1 MDVKL
6 PKLGEGADSGSV
18 VTIMVKPGDIIEKG
32 QTILELE
39 NEKAVAS
46 IPSSAGGKVEK
57 IHIKEGQKISV
68 GQRILTLSE
77 AGAAAPAKA
86 APAAATAPP
95 PRTRPASPPVQEE
108 EEEVEAEPPGEELE
122 VSTESE
128 EPAVEPEEETEPS
141 EEEAAPVSAAA
152 VPPAAPSV
160 RKIARELGIDLTR
173 IRGSQRGGRIVM
185 GDLRTYIQ
193 RLQKLAAAPKPAAGQ
208 TTPPTAVPKAPA
220 IDFSK
225 WGPILSKPMTSL
237 RQTISRRMQES
248 WQAIPHVTQFD
259 EADLSG
265 PSELRSRYAGAY
277 EQQGARLTLTPFLLK
292 AVVKTLQKYPLFNSS
307 LDESARQVVFKQYY
321 HIGMAVDTEAG
332 LIVPVIRDV
341 DKKSL
346 LDLSRE
352 LQELAEKARNRKVGA
367 EELQGGSFTISNQG
381 GIGGAHFTPI
391 INRPEVA
398 ILGVGRSLMKPVVR
412 EKRIEP
418 RLMLPLC
425 LSYDHRLI
433 DGGTAARFIVELGQA
448 LSQFN
453 EDEVKL

>member
-95 PRTRPASPPVQEE
+95 PRTRPAPLPVEEE
-108 EEEVEAEPPGEELE
+108 EEEVEAEPPSEEPE
-122 VSTESE
+122 AATESE
-128 EPAVEPEEETEPS
+128 EPALES
-141 EEEAAPVSAAA
+141 EEEAAPDSAAA

-173 IRGSQRGGRIVM
+173 VRGSERGGRIVM
-185 GDLRTYIQ
+185 GDVRAYIQ
-193 RLQKLAAAPKPAAGQ
+193 RLQKLAAAPKPAARQ
-208 TTPPTAVPKAPA
+208 ASPPTAVSKAPA
-220 IDFSK
+220 VDFSK

-292 AVVKTLQKYPLFNSS
+292 AVVKALQKYPIFNSS
-307 LDESARQVVFKQYY
+307 LDESAQQVVFKQYY

-412 EKRIEP
+412 EKQIEP

>member
-6 PKLGEGADSGSV
+6 PNLGEGADSGSIV
-18 VTIMVKPGDIIEKG
+18 SIMVKPGDIIEKG
-32 QTILELE
+32 QTLLELE
-39 NEKAVAS
+39 NEKAVAA
-46 IPSSAGGKVEK
+46 IPSSASGKVEK
-57 IHIKEGQKISV
+57 IHVKEGQKISV

-77 AGAAAPAKA
+77 ASSAAPAKSPQAAAPA
-86 APAAATAPP
+86 APP
-95 PRTRPASPPVQEE
+95 VPKARPAPPKTEE
-108 EEEVEAEPPGEELE
+108 EEEEGEEPPSPEPEAEETPEEP
-122 VSTESE
+122 VGESE
-128 EPAVEPEEETEPS
+128 ETTVPA
-141 EEEAAPVSAAA
+141 EEEAASASD
-152 VPPAAPSV
+152 VPPAPPSI
-160 RKIARELGIDLTR
+160 RKIARELGIDLSR
-173 IRGSQRGGRIVM
+173 IRGSERGGRIVM
-185 GDLRTYIQ
+185 ADLRDYIQ
-193 RLQKLAAAPKPAAGQ
+193 RLQKLASASKQSAVKSTSASAAAPKA
-208 TTPPTAVPKAPA
+208 PP

-237 RQTISRRMQES
+237 RQTISRKMHES

-259 EADLSG
+259 EADMTV
-265 PSELRSRYAGAY
+265 PSELRTRYADAY
-277 EQQGARLTLTPFLLK
+277 EKQGARLTLTPFLLK
-292 AVVKTLQKYPLFNSS
+292 AVIKVLEKYPIFNSS
-307 LDESARQVVFKQYY
+307 LDESAQQVVYKQYY

-346 LDLSRE
+346 IELSRE
-352 LQELAEKARNRKVGA
+352 LQDLAERTRNRKINSD
-367 EELQGGSFTISNQG
+367 ELQGGSFTISNQG

-412 EKRIEP
+412 DQKIEP

-433 DGGTAARFIVELGQA
+433 DGGSAARFIVELGQA

-453 EDEVKL
+453 EDEVKI